1 MAPNSPTTTTSSSIF
16 SATKPTAVSPASKAM
31 PPPAK
36 KVETPVRKTR
46 SYKKVPSPIAP
57 TVVAPTVAPEA
68 AVPPEVGEI
77 LSSESA
83 ELHLFDLSSATFVLQ
98 DSEVM
103 ATVTEVGPWQCM
115 SYPYISL

>member
-46 SYKKVPSPIAP
+46 SYKKELSPITA
-57 TVVAPTVAPEA
+57 TVAPEA
-68 AVPPEVGEI
+68 AVAPEVGEI

-115 SYPYISL
+115 SYTYIFL